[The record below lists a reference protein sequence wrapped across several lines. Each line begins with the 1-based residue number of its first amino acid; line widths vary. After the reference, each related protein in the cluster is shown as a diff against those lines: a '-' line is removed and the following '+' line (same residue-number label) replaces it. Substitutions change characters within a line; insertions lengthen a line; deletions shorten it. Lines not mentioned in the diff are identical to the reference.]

1 MIEIA
6 SEVPPLY
13 WRVRTIDSEVSPPI
27 FSTNK
32 SGGTG
37 RSEDLHG
44 PGATVGEQMR
54 IGYRESEDDI
64 PMDHR
69 EKPKHDAVRRE
80 SPRRHAYGAAEG
92 DKTRDRKLPRSV
104 QATVQV
110 EDLPNDNPHSV

>member
-1 MIEIA
+1 
-6 SEVPPLY
+6 
-13 WRVRTIDSEVSPPI
+13 
-27 FSTNK
+27 
-32 SGGTG
+32 
-37 RSEDLHG
+37 
-44 PGATVGEQMR
+44 
-54 IGYRESEDDI
+54 
-64 PMDHR
+64 MDHR